1 VVTLWVVSEI
11 AAIATDLAEFVGGA
25 IGFSLLAHIPLLAG
39 MVVTGIIT
47 YALLVAGGRG
57 FRRME
62 IIIGALVL
70 TIAACYATELIFAH
84 PPWSAVAAGSFM
96 PRLPD
101 ANALTISVGIIGA
114 TVMPHA
120 LYLHSGLTQARAR
133 PRHDADRARLVRF
146 SNREVVVALTLA
158 GVVNVAM
165 VIMASS
171 AFHAGHRDVADISTA
186 YHTLSPLLG
195 RAAASVFLV
204 SLLASGVSSSV
215 VGTMAGQ
222 LIMQGFIRRRIP
234 VWLRRVITMVPAFVV
249 IALGINPTEALVVS
263 QVVLSFALPV
273 PMFALVYFTSN
284 PKLMGHFATGR
295 IMRTLAFIAALFI
308 LVLNILLLVQTF
320 SA

>member
-1 VVTLWVVSEI
+1 
-11 AAIATDLAEFVGGA
+11 
-25 IGFSLLAHIPLLAG
+25 
-39 MVVTGIIT
+39 
-47 YALLVAGGRG
+47 
-57 FRRME
+57 
-62 IIIGALVL
+62 
-70 TIAACYATELIFAH
+70 
-84 PPWSAVAAGSFM
+84 
-96 PRLPD
+96 
-101 ANALTISVGIIGA
+101 
-114 TVMPHA
+114 
-120 LYLHSGLTQARAR
+120 
-133 PRHDADRARLVRF
+133 
-146 SNREVVVALTLA
+146 
-158 GVVNVAM
+158 
-165 VIMASS
+165 
-171 AFHAGHRDVADISTA
+171 
-186 YHTLSPLLG
+186 
-195 RAAASVFLV
+195 VFLV